1 MTYLKAGIEVLK
13 LIHMNGY
20 EAFFVGGFV
29 RDNLLGLE
37 SNDIDIA
44 TNALPSQISNIF
56 KVTNSGIKYN
66 CVTIKYDEYSFE
78 TTTYRLEKAYHDNR
92 HPVYE
97 TANLLVDDLKRR
109 DFTINAMAMDVDLN
123 VIDLFGGQED
133 LKNRLIR
140 TVLNPQRRFTEDALR
155 MLRAAYFAAKLDFE
169 IDKDTLNAMRQCSN
183 LVQSLTIDRI
193 CWELEKL
200 FKSKHSLKGVNYL
213 VQTNIAPYLKEFK
226 TGIYFVNEQN
236 LTDLT
241 WEEFLMICFYDCV
254 DKLNDVHFKSNISSK
269 IKTAIELAKS
279 NVKNN
284 FSKLDLYENGLESIL
299 LASKVNALL
308 KGSLNKSDEFIT
320 SYHNLSIKSLGDLAV
335 RGQDIISTV
344 VIRDNKQIGII
355 LDDVLKMVINNK
367 LPNDKENILKY
378 IKKHY

>member
-1 MTYLKAGIEVLK
+1 MTYLEAGIEVLK

-78 TTTYRLEKAYHDNR
+78 TTTYRLEQAYLDNR

-97 TANLLVDDLKRR
+97 TANSLADDLKRR

-140 TVLNPQRRFTEDALR
+140 TVLNPQRRFSEDALR

-169 IDKDTLNAMRQCSN
+169 IEKDTLNAMRQCSN

-236 LTDLT
+236 LNDLT

-284 FSKLDLYENGLESIL
+284 FSKLDLYENGLELIL
-299 LASKVNALL
+299 LANKVNALL

-320 SYHNLSIKSLGDLAV
+320 SYQNLSIKSLGELAV

-344 VIRDNKQIGII
+344 VIKDNKQIGII
-355 LDDVLKMVINNK
+355 LDDVEKMVINNK
-367 LPNDKENILKY
+367 LPNDKESILKY